1 MKQTIYLTLTEE
13 SATRKHF
20 DAKWF
25 IFFYFFF
32 KGSILNMF
40 LWWHQSQLSSELKTC
55 ALQAE
60 EQNVVCDQFHLV
72 ISFILKNFIVSI
84 EDDTK
89 REM

>member
-1 MKQTIYLTLTEE
+1 MKQSIYLTLTEE
-13 SATRKHF
+13 SATKKHLPPSDF
-20 DAKWF
+20 L
-25 IFFYFFF
+25 FFYFF
-32 KGSILNMF
+32 KGSILSMF

-72 ISFILKNFIVSI
+72 INFILKNFTVSI

-89 REM
+89 GEM